1 MRKHHAPRTQ
11 AIARRRAAKV
21 ARQRARAERRSHRQ
35 TSGPL
40 ARPAVRADDPT
51 LTSHAGLLPII
62 SFMSNELGLVRRLRE
77 IVGVGERERTH
88 PVHLVLLAFVV
99 GALAGVER
107 MAHLDEALR
116 GDPVLVRFLRLA
128 HWPVRKVFA
137 VALQS
142 LSDRAR
148 DALVDLTSELGL
160 DTLPIGTKS
169 VVLDIDPTALVDHGE
184 GEGSRFGYCG
194 KGRRRRR
201 HFPLV
206 ASVAETR
213 AIVLV
218 KYRDG
223 SNITAEEMIAFLDDL
238 VRRIRARLGDDCKIA
253 IRGDAGIWC
262 PAVGQWLRQQGVAC
276 VMAIPLSAGIKLHL
290 HALPFESVEDDGDDD
305 IECAILPGQRVG
317 IGDAFRVAVIRRQ
330 VHDPSAPPQ
339 GKKVEGHPH
348 WRYQA
353 VVSDQDWAAV
363 DLWRFY
369 NGRAG
374 CERVFRIGK
383 QALALGHLVS
393 RQFRANEAAFLLR
406 AMAFNADI
414 RFQQHCEER
423 ARTEKRAVRRVGLEW
438 RQPRFYRTAG
448 RLLREAG
455 RWVLRVPANRLLAD
469 LWEFY
474 APDLVAHV
482 AASEVAP
489 A

>member
-1 MRKHHAPRTQ
+1 MRKHHAPRAH
-11 AIARRRAAKV
+11 AIAKRRAAK
-21 ARQRARAERRSHRQ
+21 ATRRQSRNERQSRRRQ
-35 TSGPL
+35 TTGPL

-51 LTSHAGLLPII
+51 LTSHAGLLPVI
-62 SFMSNELGLVRRLRE
+62 SFMSGELGLVRRLRE
-77 IVGVGERERTH
+77 IVGASGRERTH

-116 GDPVLVRFLRLA
+116 GDPVLVKFLRLA

-137 VALQS
+137 VALAS

-148 DALVDLTSELGL
+148 DALVDLTCELGL
-160 DTLPIGTKS
+160 GTLPAGIRS
-169 VVLDIDPTALVDHGE
+169 IVLDIDSTALVDHGQ
-184 GEGSRFGYCG
+184 GEGSKFGYCG

-223 SNITAEEMIAFLDDL
+223 SNITNEEMIAFIGDL
-238 VRRIRARLGDDCKIA
+238 LRRVRDRVGADCQIT

-262 PAVGQWLRQQGVAC
+262 PALGRWLREQDVAF
-276 VMAIPLSAGIKLHL
+276 VMAIPLSAGVKLHL
-290 HALPFESVEDDGDDD
+290 HTLTFESVDDDYDD
-305 IECAILPGQRVG
+305 IECAELSGKLVG
-317 IGDAFRVAVIRRQ
+317 IGEAFRIAVIRRQ

-339 GKKVEGHPH
+339 GKKVDGHPH

-353 VVSDQDWAAV
+353 VVSDRDWTPP

-383 QALALGHLVS
+383 QALGLGHLVS

-406 AMAFNADI
+406 SIAFNVDV
-414 RFQQHCEER
+414 RFQAHCEQR
-423 ARTEKRAVRRVGLEW
+423 ARAEKRVVRRVGLEW

-448 RLLREAG
+448 RLLHEAG
-455 RWVLRVPANRLLAD
+455 RWVLRVPANDLLAD
-469 LWEFY
+469 LWAFY
-474 APDLVAHV
+474 APDLVAGAAAGEV
-482 AASEVAP
+482 AAE
-489 A
+489 